1 MGDGEGSQQASRESI
16 GDTTAMLVSPVKHEN
31 TNSDENRATEGAAEH
46 FAMLRIESSSLRV
59 HSIHLR
65 TCRVTKLPLT
75 TSFRSEYDRNR
86 AQMRCQLMS
95 SPYSALLN
103 FTEIFEIIPNTEK
116 FSALPDNTTR
126 RVELAKI
133 LCNVKFY
140 YVRLILSYMIITVQK
155 EFRRFYY
162 KLSQKIDPRGAFF
175 ISHTSATPAHISPY

>member
-116 FSALPDNTTR
+116 FSALPTT
-126 RVELAKI
+126 L
-133 LCNVKFY
+133 
-140 YVRLILSYMIITVQK
+140 
-155 EFRRFYY
+155 
-162 KLSQKIDPRGAFF
+162 RGGWNLPKYCAMLNF
-175 ISHTSATPAHISPY
+175 IMSD